1 MKLLKCFVAQYKTRH
16 IQSKNLEMHI
26 LRPKFS
32 EKNTVKVQK
41 QNYVSLINGL
51 KTNFKVQI
59 DLALIHLGSM
69 ALLALCAPPPKDG
82 NKVDFFLSKNAK
94 NRQKTL
100 KCP

>member
-69 ALLALCAPPPKDG
+69 ALLALCG
-82 NKVDFFLSKNAK
+82 GVGQSKSKSFEAK
-94 NRQKTL
+94 IYARTL
-100 KCP
+100 GLF

>member
-59 DLALIHLGSM
+59 DLALIYLGSM
-69 ALLALCAPPPKDG
+69 ALLALCGGGGSPLMADTTILP
-82 NKVDFFLSKNAK
+82 
-94 NRQKTL
+94 L
-100 KCP
+100 KF